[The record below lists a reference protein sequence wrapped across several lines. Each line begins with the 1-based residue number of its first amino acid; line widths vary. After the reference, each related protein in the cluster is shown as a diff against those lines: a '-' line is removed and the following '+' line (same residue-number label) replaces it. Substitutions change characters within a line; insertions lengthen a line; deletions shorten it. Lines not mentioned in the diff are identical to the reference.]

1 MSKTKFKKS
10 QTCDILY
17 SARDRFTSYIKKV
30 EQQTSIVHHQSLR
43 SRLWRS
49 ITAKNQ
55 YCNSTFNMGNQH
67 LILPI
72 IFHTAFDNC
81 LPHKHLTTFLHAT
94 TNLVGKSK
102 YQKLRFA
109 ILKVAI
115 CTVESFDL
123 SNSKLQFVK
132 LKIAIC
138 QVENCDLPPLVQKP
152 PKLRHT
158 NFVIMTSF

>member
-1 MSKTKFKKS
+1 MS
-10 QTCDILY
+10 
-17 SARDRFTSYIKKV
+17 V
-30 EQQTSIVHHQSLR
+30 
-43 SRLWRS
+43 WRS

-55 YCNSTFNMGNQH
+55 YCNPTFNMGNQH

-94 TNLVGKSK
+94 MNLVEKSK

-123 SNSKLQFVK
+123 SNSKLQFVM
-132 LKIAIC
+132 LKIAIR
-138 QVENCDLPPLVQKP
+138 QVENCDL
-152 PKLRHT
+152 
-158 NFVIMTSF
+158 SS

>member
-1 MSKTKFKKS
+1 MSFAEYHSSKRN
-10 QTCDILY
+10 C
-17 SARDRFTSYIKKV
+17 V
-30 EQQTSIVHHQSLR
+30 ERVHATEDKLLSRHCPFSSSEVHNNCSIQPGSKQHVD
-43 SRLWRS
+43 
-49 ITAKNQ
+49 
-55 YCNSTFNMGNQH
+55 NMEKMTENV
-67 LILPI
+67 INCFI

-94 TNLVGKSK
+94 MNLVGKSK

-123 SNSKLQFVK
+123 PNSKLQFVK

>member
-1 MSKTKFKKS
+1 
-10 QTCDILY
+10 
-17 SARDRFTSYIKKV
+17 
-30 EQQTSIVHHQSLR
+30 
-43 SRLWRS
+43 
-49 ITAKNQ
+49 
-55 YCNSTFNMGNQH
+55 MGNQH

-72 IFHTAFDNC
+72 IFHTAFDNR

-94 TNLVGKSK
+94 MNLVKKSK

-138 QVENCDLPPLVQKP
+138 QVENCDLLPLVQKP
-152 PKLRHT
+152 PKLCHT